1 MSTTQHPVPEP
12 LRPPLPSAKRMG
24 TFGMFLFL
32 ASLAMLFLA
41 SMLAY
46 ALTRVEL
53 YQPTASRSQFLPFGD
68 IHLPPV
74 LWLSTFLIV
83 VSSATL
89 HYAGLSISLERQ
101 RAFRNAML
109 ATCLLALAFLFVQTP
124 ALLSLIQQQRSLVQ
138 TDIRFYFI
146 IFILIVLHALHVLG
160 GIVPLAL
167 TTRRAFAGRYDRESH
182 HAITCL
188 ALYWHFLD
196 VIWLL
201 MFSML
206 QLLQ

>member
-1 MSTTQHPVPEP
+1 
-12 LRPPLPSAKRMG
+12 MG
-24 TFGMFLFL
+24 TFGMVLFL
-32 ASLAMLFLA
+32 ASLAMLFLS

-46 ALTRVEL
+46 ALTRIEL
-53 YQPTASRSQFLPFGD
+53 YHPTPTRSQFLPFGD

-83 VSSATL
+83 VSSATI
-89 HYAGLSISLERQ
+89 HYAGLSIALERQ

-109 ATCLLALAFLFVQTP
+109 ATFCLALAFLFVQTP
-124 ALLSLIQQQRSLVQ
+124 ALVSLIRQQHTLVQ

-146 IFILIVLHALHVLG
+146 IFILIVLHALHVIG
-160 GIVPLAL
+160 GIIPLSVV
-167 TTRRAFAGRYDRESH
+167 TVRGFRGRYDHESH
-182 HAITCL
+182 HAITYL

-196 VIWLL
+196 IIWLL